1 MAYEDEEQ
9 LEALKAWW
17 QRNGRVIV
25 IAAVVG
31 LTSVLGWQQWSS
43 WQDRQAAAAAADYQA
58 VLSALSQ
65 NDREAA
71 TNRVVQLQQDYA
83 KSTYAVLASLA
94 VATAE
99 MADANASD
107 AAALL
112 GWVSEAQPDSPMAPV
127 ARLRQAE
134 ALAAAGDNAAALAVL
149 DPPIQGPLEARF
161 YELRGDL
168 ELAQNDKEAAIEAY
182 RSALQRSAGQRR
194 SLVEVKLFDLGATL
208 EASS

>member
-1 MAYEDEEQ
+1 LAYEDEEQ

-194 SLVEVKLFDLGATL
+194 SLVEVKLSDLGATL